1 VTDELPD
8 PTPSEPVLDQIPP
21 DQPEPVANPAPP
33 KRRRFL
39 LILAAI
45 LVILVLAVGAVLWVG
60 GPDFATTPPL
70 EGHLVAP
77 APEPKASPVPDTQL
91 AQRVDQLEATVTK
104 LADQAASK
112 SDLTSLQQQMI
123 GLSQKLDTLSQRPES
138 DPQALAALSDDLKHV
153 VSRFS
158 TLEARLD
165 RKETDQRNERGLVLA
180 AAQITAALNGSG
192 PYEAPVAILQAIAP
206 DDHDLAGPLAI
217 LARHAKSGVESRIA
231 LSEELA
237 ALPAKLSAPALPSP
251 DEGFWARTWHRLTG
265 LIQVRRVEDG
275 TASPST
281 APGPDALIARAG
293 VELRGGDLSAAV
305 QSMRLLDGH
314 DGEVATP
321 WLEAATARLEAEQA
335 AEALQAIAT
344 ERLNAAGGSQP

>member
-1 VTDELPD
+1 MTDELPD
-8 PTPSEPVLDQIPP
+8 PAPSEPVLEQPATEL
-21 DQPEPVANPAPP
+21 PEPTPHPAPA
-33 KRRRFL
+33 KRRRVL
-39 LILAAI
+39 LIAAL
-45 LVILVLAVGAVLWVG
+45 LVVVLVLAIGSVLWVG
-60 GPDFATTPPL
+60 QSESTSTAATTPEP
-70 EGHLVAP
+70 VISP
-77 APEPKASPVPDTQL
+77 APKAVPDTEL
-91 AQRVDQLEATVTK
+91 TQRVDQLEASVAK

-112 SDLTSLQQQMI
+112 SDEAALRQQII

-153 VSRFS
+153 VGRFS

-192 PYEAPVAILQAIAP
+192 PYEAPVEILQAIAP
-206 DDHDLAGPLAI
+206 NDHDLAGPLAI

-237 ALPAKLSAPALPSP
+237 ALPAKLSAPTAPPP
-251 DEGFWARTWHRLTG
+251 DAGFWARTWQRLTG

-275 TASPST
+275 TTPPSA

-314 DGEVATP
+314 DGEVAAP

-335 AEALQAIAT
+335 AEAIQATAT
-344 ERLNAAGGSQP
+344 ERLNTAGGSQP

>member
-1 VTDELPD
+1 LEQPAPELPE
-8 PTPSEPVLDQIPP
+8 PTPNS
-21 DQPEPVANPAPP
+21 APA
-33 KRRRFL
+33 KRRRVL
-39 LILAAI
+39 LIAALLI
-45 LVILVLAVGAVLWVG
+45 VVLVLAIGSVLWIG
-60 GPDFATTPPL
+60 QSESTGTAAATTP
-70 EGHLVAP
+70 ESVISP
-77 APEPKASPVPDTQL
+77 APKAVPDTEL
-91 AQRVDQLEATVTK
+91 TQRVDQLEATVTK

-112 SDLTSLQQQMI
+112 SDVAALRQQII

-153 VSRFS
+153 AGRFS

-192 PYEAPVAILQAIAP
+192 PYEAPVAILQAIASN
-206 DDHDLAGPLAI
+206 DHDLAEPLAI

-237 ALPAKLSAPALPSP
+237 ALPAKLSAPTAPPP
-251 DEGFWARTWHRLTG
+251 DAGFWARTWQRLTG

-275 TASPST
+275 TAPPS
-281 APGPDALIARAG
+281 ASPGPDALIARAG

-314 DGEVATP
+314 DGEVAAP

-335 AEALQAIAT
+335 AEALQATAT
-344 ERLNAAGGSQP
+344 ERLNVSGGSQP